1 MKTFYGCFMKESKSI
16 MIPSLQR
23 DYVQGERPDVIVP
36 FVDSLLNSLKTEG
49 EKLDLNYIYGSEKDD
64 SFVPIDGQQRLITL
78 WLLHIYLFA
87 YQTERAASFPVAL
100 RFASREFANDFSE
113 SILVHLDCLVQND
126 NEGLKER
133 IEHAPWFL
141 NGWKYDRTVRNMLNT
156 LDCISKK
163 CSEPELCTHYDNIS
177 FSFLSMDEGLTD
189 DIYVKMNGRGK
200 PLTYFENLKSWMDER
215 VSKLFGADS
224 DFSKD
229 WQDKMDNAWTDF
241 FWQNRN
247 RAHPEE
253 IDESQTRFFYNLLR
267 IFWTK
272 KGKTGFVADNDKRK
286 NACAVLNID
295 EPSDLESSIMGKI
308 SKTDDFTLPLYV
320 LDNLDLF
327 SREFFEWARD
337 VLNGLACLYKS
348 LNDEQVEFD
357 FDTKETLTSKIF
369 FSHKDRCLIA
379 ASSILDFLLY
389 CNGASFHDWLRF
401 TRNIVCNLD
410 SNHNDV
416 SSDNLESVLLGFEE
430 MARQCTQESSV
441 LLLLSKLKPDEMEE
455 EDSLLGIPCSVL
467 KEEKTKASLI
477 LADNRKWRGRIERLE
492 NNRYFAGQIKFVF
505 DFLGAHPS
513 AEAYD
518 DYARLMNSLFSGN
531 GKDNHYFSR
540 KVNENLFSRALLCFT
555 TDYGFGFVSE
565 EYKQNW
571 SFPKSSKYGDNTWKK
586 YISDAR
592 IVGTEQRPHND
603 ALKRLL
609 DAMIENG
616 EKEITDT
623 ALEKL
628 ISDRHESIKD
638 WRRLFIDYPAVWEYM
653 TEKYCRWYSNYHIG
667 LVKSVNYGE
676 GVSHAELRAY
686 CLYLDFKEKHP
697 EKNMSRWTFDFWEKG
712 DTCLWFRK
720 DIKDGYTV
728 EMDVSF
734 DVQNAESAES
744 EDAYTIEIL
753 LTQGWEAVDKKISK
767 KELRKHVTD
776 DFKASEQGYRLKRLY
791 SKKEI
796 VKLINDMLK
805 LSF

>member
-1 MKTFYGCFMKESKSI
+1 MKTFYEYFMKESKNI

-23 DYVQGERPDVIVP
+23 DYVQGERADVINP

-49 EKLDLNYIYGSEKDD
+49 AKLDLNYIYGSEEDD
-64 SFVPIDGQQRLITL
+64 AFVPIDGQQRLITL
-78 WLLHIYLFA
+78 WLLHIYFFA
-87 YQTERAASFPVAL
+87 HQTERAASFPVAL

-113 SILVHLDCLVQND
+113 SILVHLDYLVQND

-156 LDCISKK
+156 LNCISKK

-369 FSHKDRCLIA
+369 FSNKDRCLIA

-389 CNGASFHDWLRF
+389 CNGSSFHDWLRF

-416 SSDNLESVLLGFEE
+416 SSDKLESVLLGFEE
-430 MARQCTQESSV
+430 IARLCTQESSV
-441 LLLLSKLKPDEMEE
+441 LLFLSRLVPDEMEK
-455 EDSLLGIPCSVL
+455 EDSLFGIPCQTL
-467 KEEKTKASLI
+467 MEEHNKASLI
-477 LADNRKWRGRIERLE
+477 LGDGKTWRNRIEKLE
-492 NNRYFAGQIKFVF
+492 NNKYFVGQIKFIF
-505 DFLGAHPS
+505 DFLEDHSS
-513 AEAYD
+513 AESYD
-518 DYARLMNSLFSGN
+518 EYSRLMNLLFSGN
-531 GKDNHYFSR
+531 GKDTRYFSR
-540 KVNENLFSRALLCFT
+540 KLDENLFSRALLCFA
-555 TDYGFGFVSE
+555 TDYGFGFWMGR
-565 EYKQNW
+565 NW
-571 SFPKSSKYGDNTWKK
+571 SFLKSSKYGENTWKM
-586 YISDAR
+586 YISDSG
-592 IVGTEQRPHND
+592 IVGSENKPHND

-609 DAMIENG
+609 DALIENG
-616 EKEITDT
+616 EKEMTDT

-628 ISDRHESIKD
+628 IFDRHMSIKD
-638 WRRLFIDYPAVWEYM
+638 WRRFFIDYPSVWEYM
-653 TEKYCRWYSNYHIG
+653 TENYCRWYSNYHIG
-667 LVKSVNYGE
+667 LVKTVNYGE
-676 GVSHAELRAY
+676 SVSHAELRSY

-697 EKNMSRWTFDFWEKG
+697 EKVVSRWTFDFWEKG

-720 DIKDGYTV
+720 DIKDGHTV

-734 DVQNAESAES
+734 DVNSES
-744 EDAYTIEIL
+744 ENSYTLEIFL
-753 LTQGWEAVDKKISK
+753 VQGWEAVDKKISQK
-767 KELRKHVTD
+767 YLRHYVSD
-776 DFKASEQGYRLKRLY
+776 DFKASEQGYKLKSLY
-791 SKKEI
+791 SKSKI
-796 VKLINDMLK
+796 VTLINDMLR